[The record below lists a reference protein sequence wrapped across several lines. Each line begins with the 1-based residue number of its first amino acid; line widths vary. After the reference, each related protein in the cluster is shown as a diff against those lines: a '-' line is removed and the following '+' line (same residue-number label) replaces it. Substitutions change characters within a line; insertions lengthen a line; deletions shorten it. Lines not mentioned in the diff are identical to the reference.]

1 MPKSIRQVSDKIS
14 AAIIVSARAHEGQY
28 RKGSTTPYVE
38 HPFSVALITQEYI
51 DDEDVFISA
60 LLHDILED
68 VNENKYSRSD
78 MQRDFGTS
86 VLGIVEDVTEPA
98 ITEPT
103 EEAWLERKRGY
114 INHLAEVND
123 IRPLIVSTAD
133 KIHNMSE
140 IIHEY
145 ERIGGKVWDSF
156 NADRKREIWFYE
168 SVLEVLKE
176 KIIPQEAIE
185 DYEEKLA
192 KLKKLR

>member
-1 MPKSIRQVSDKIS
+1 MIYSDKIS

-28 RKGSTTPYVE
+28 RKGSTNPYVE
-38 HPFSVALITQEYI
+38 HPFSVALITQKYI
-51 DDEDVFISA
+51 DDEAVFIAA

-68 VNENKYSRSD
+68 VSEKKYSHND
-78 MQRDFGTS
+78 MLHDFGADI
-86 VLGIVEDVTEPA
+86 LGLVEDVTEPY

-103 EEAWLERKRGY
+103 EEAWLERKQGY

-140 IIHEY
+140 IIREY
-145 ERIGGKVWDSF
+145 ENVGTKVWDFF
-156 NADRKREIWFYE
+156 NVDRKREIWFYE
-168 SVLEVLKE
+168 SVLAVLKE
-176 KIIPQEAIE
+176 KVIPQEAIE
-185 DYEEKLA
+185 DYEEKLN